1 MIHLNRSV
9 TAAGFWLGTL
19 LPIVYL
25 PVIFAGIDSMQ
36 RLSLFVALLSIHVL
50 ALIVGHDYS
59 GSRSR

>member
-1 MIHLNRSV
+1 MHLRHSV

-19 LPIVYL
+19 LPIVYV
-25 PVIFAGIDSMQ
+25 PVILAGIDSMS
-36 RLSLFVALLSIHVL
+36 RLSLFVALLTVHAL